1 VAVVRDATAA
11 ARWPEGDGDLATL
24 INVRYL
30 ADALWTTDA
39 AVRRIS
45 GESRRDPC
53 RGHRKDMVMTKHNA
67 PRLEPNTQAFID
79 ALAAHGGQPLDTLSY
94 ADARRVP
101 EDVLRARPV

>member
-1 VAVVRDATAA
+1 MRVNEGTSHHHTAGA
-11 ARWPEGDGDLATL
+11 CSQ
-24 INVRYL
+24 
-30 ADALWTTDA
+30 DA
-39 AVRRIS
+39 AWSTSAERGVRGGRRA
-45 GESRRDPC
+45 RRDPR
-53 RGHRKDMVMTKHNA
+53 RGHRKDMVLTKHNA